1 MIKKLKNMLWV
12 MLIFVTSLHATTV
25 YEDGEDGTTN
35 GWRVRRAPAIITN
48 VYSPSQE
55 SRAIRI
61 TNGGSSILGAITSDA
76 VGSWNNRTEKTI
88 SWKMVVDNRYT
99 VYVVLSTTKGIR
111 YVFYNDLPRRYLF
124 HGFEGGILHG
134 LGGYIHNEYKGVW
147 RTYTR
152 NLETDLKDAEPDNE
166 LISVNGFIYNGSDA
180 SIDDI
185 ILYNPEETVYE
196 DGEEGIVNWGVS
208 DNNPAGATITN
219 IPDAWDD
226 HAQGNVIRF
235 QGSGQDNGYTIGS
248 ATGEG
253 AWNNTTQSILQWKS
267 RYYENYEVRI
277 SVQTTL
283 GSRDLLYVNTGRY
296 TPSGG
301 VQDNGQTIWH
311 ELGRGALVGLNN
323 DRWRNGAT
331 NDFWQTVTRDLEQDL
346 KDFEPNNSIVSVNA
360 FTIRGSGLIDDVKM
374 LSRPKVVPV
383 EDDVVY
389 EDAEDGNTEGW
400 TIYDNTPAG
409 ATITNIEDALRGGQV
424 IELRGTGRDNGFEL
438 GSRTGDGQWNN
449 RNHSSIRWSMNFTE
463 DFNIYVAIETQ
474 EGARYMLYTPTNTDE
489 GKSGNYIRFGL
500 GEGANSGTW
509 QTFSRN
515 LEDDLHQFEPNNEL
529 IAIHAFL
536 VRGSGRL
543 DDIKTLFSY
552 EETFYEDAEDGN
564 TNGWS
569 IFANV
574 PEGATITNVEDATRG
589 SRVIQLLGAEKSN
602 GYMLGDRGGDNAWND
617 TNNRYVRWSMN
628 YNENFTIYISV
639 ETTNGRR
646 YLVYSPRDDDRGLSG
661 QYVLL
666 GLGANADDGTWR
678 TFTRNLAEDIARFE
692 AGNELISV
700 NAFMIRG
707 SGRLD
712 DILMF
717 D

>member
-1 MIKKLKNMLWV
+1 MRKAEIILWFMLA
-12 MLIFVTSLHATTV
+12 LFTSLNATTL

-35 GWRVRRAPAIITN
+35 GWRVRKAPAIITN
-48 VYSPSQE
+48 VYSPSQD

-111 YVFYNDLPRRYLF
+111 YLFYNDLPRRYLF
-124 HGFEGGILHG
+124 HGFNGGILYG
-134 LGGYIHNEYKGVW
+134 LGGYRHDEYKGVW

-152 NLETDLKDAEPDNE
+152 NLERDLKDAEPDNE
-166 LISVNGFIYNGSDA
+166 LISVNGFIYNGSNA

-185 ILYNPEETVYE
+185 ILYNPEESVYE
-196 DGEEGIVNWGVS
+196 DGENGIVNWGIS
-208 DNNPAGATITN
+208 DNSPAGATITN
-219 IPDAWDD
+219 IPDVWDD

-235 QGSGQDNGYTIGS
+235 QGSAQDNAYTIGS
-248 ATGEG
+248 PTGEG
-253 AWNNTTQSILQWKS
+253 AWNNTTQRILQWKS

-323 DRWRNGAT
+323 DTWRNGAT

-360 FTIRGSGLIDDVKM
+360 FTIKGSGLIDDIKM
-374 LSRPKVVPV
+374 LSRPKV
-383 EDDVVY
+383 EIVY
-389 EDAEDGNTEGW
+389 EDAENGNT
-400 TIYDNTPAG
+400 D
-409 ATITNIEDALRGGQV
+409 
-424 IELRGTGRDNGFEL
+424 
-438 GSRTGDGQWNN
+438 
-449 RNHSSIRWSMNFTE
+449 
-463 DFNIYVAIETQ
+463 
-474 EGARYMLYTPTNTDE
+474 
-489 GKSGNYIRFGL
+489 
-500 GEGANSGTW
+500 
-509 QTFSRN
+509 
-515 LEDDLHQFEPNNEL
+515 
-529 IAIHAFL
+529 
-536 VRGSGRL
+536 
-543 DDIKTLFSY
+543 
-552 EETFYEDAEDGN
+552 
-564 TNGWS
+564 GWS
-569 IFANV
+569 IFSNV
-574 PEGATITNVEDATRG
+574 PEGATITNVEDAIRG
-589 SRVIQLLGAEKSN
+589 SRVIQLLGAGKSN
-602 GYMLGDRGGDNAWND
+602 GYMLGNRSGDNAWND
-617 TNNRYVRWSMN
+617 THNRYVRWSMN
-628 YNENFTIYISV
+628 YSEEFTIYLSV

-646 YLVYSPRDDDRGLSG
+646 YLVYSPRDDDRGLRG
-661 QYVLL
+661 QYILI
-666 GLGANADDGTWR
+666 GLGANASNGIWQ

-692 AGNELISV
+692 ADNELVSV